1 MSYLIGFAGPPRS
14 GKDTL
19 ARHLAAIIED
29 RHGIQPQLIA
39 CSTPMREVVYCMLGI
54 PYSVTHY
61 DTHKDIP
68 QPGLGGKSIRQ
79 AMIALSE
86 DHVKPTYGHQFWG
99 MAALA
104 RRWDPKPAV
113 VIITDCGFDAEVELF
128 TGEYGMAN
136 VVYPQISRVGCSFE
150 GDSRSYVGTPG
161 RTTSIINDGTP
172 EVEAGRIYGRLVNQ
186 FGWVFPTR

>member
-29 RHGIQPQLIA
+29 RHKIQPQLLA
-39 CSTPMREVVYCMLGI
+39 CSTPMREVVYAMLGQ
-54 PYSVTHY
+54 PYSDDHY
-61 DTHKDIP
+61 DKHKDIP
-68 QPGLGGKSIRQ
+68 QAAFGGKSIRQ

-86 DHVKPTYGHQFWG
+86 EHVKPIYGHQFWG
-99 MAALA
+99 GSLLA
-104 RRWDPKPAV
+104 RRWDPLPQV

-172 EVEAGRIYGRLVNQ
+172 AVEAGRIYGRLVNQ